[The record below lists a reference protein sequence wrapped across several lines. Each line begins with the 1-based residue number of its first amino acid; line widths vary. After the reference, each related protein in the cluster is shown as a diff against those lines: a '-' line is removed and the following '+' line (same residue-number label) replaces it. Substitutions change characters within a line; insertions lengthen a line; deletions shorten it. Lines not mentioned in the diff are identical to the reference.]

1 MGYQKIAVPAD
12 GSKITVNADLSLN
25 VPNQPII
32 PFIEGDGIGVDI
44 TPAMKA
50 VVDAAVQKAY
60 GGKRSIEWMEVYCGE
75 KADKIY
81 GTYMPEETLEALQN
95 YESIIKD
102 KVPIDRY
109 RDILSSKYWQKCQ
122 CEVCREPLR

>member
-1 MGYQKIAVPAD
+1 MTSHIKIPQG
-12 GSKITVNADLSLN
+12 GSKIIPGQPTPDH
-25 VPNQPII
+25 PII

-75 KADKIY
+75 KADRIY
-81 GTYMPEETLEALQN
+81 CFN
-95 YESIIKD
+95 
-102 KVPIDRY
+102 
-109 RDILSSKYWQKCQ
+109 
-122 CEVCREPLR
+122 